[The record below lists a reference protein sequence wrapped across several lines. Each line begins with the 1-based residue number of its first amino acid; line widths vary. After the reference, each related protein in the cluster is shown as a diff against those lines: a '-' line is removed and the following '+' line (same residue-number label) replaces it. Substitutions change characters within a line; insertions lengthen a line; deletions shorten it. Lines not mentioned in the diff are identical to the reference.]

1 MSKQTLVCLLVFL
14 GLFAASVTMQWVR
27 ARKRRRLVW
36 SVDPAFLAAAD
47 QEKWF
52 SVERSFDFMF
62 KDFRKLQLVK
72 KNLDQL
78 SGEIKAEYVR
88 YRRFSRAEIL
98 VTVSMLAFAATAY
111 RICN

>member
-1 MSKQTLVCLLVFL
+1 MSEQTLICLLVFL
-14 GLFAASVTMQWVR
+14 GLFAASITMQWVR

-52 SVERSFDFMF
+52 SVERSFDFM
-62 KDFRKLQLVK
+62 KLQLVK

-98 VTVSMLAFAATAY
+98 VTVSMLTFAATAY

>member
-1 MSKQTLVCLLVFL
+1 MSEQTLICLLVFL

-36 SVDPAFLAAAD
+36 SVDPALLVAAD
-47 QEKWF
+47 QEKWL

-78 SGEIKAEYVR
+78 SGECKTEYNR